1 MLLILQ
7 FKSFF
12 PKLSST
18 LYIGRCQLSYKT
30 LGNIF
35 VNVVNIFVNVV
46 KLNDLFINYFYMII
60 CFKIKHFL
68 LPLIQQ
74 MIRKIMRYWMK
85 DNEILEYT
93 KIKNFTIDSLTNP
106 SIITNPAYGAQN
118 SSIYSAQKL
127 YPKVHYLHSPQ
138 QN

>member
-1 MLLILQ
+1 
-7 FKSFF
+7 
-12 PKLSST
+12 
-18 LYIGRCQLSYKT
+18 
-30 LGNIF
+30 
-35 VNVVNIFVNVV
+35 
-46 KLNDLFINYFYMII
+46 MII
-60 CFKIKHFL
+60 YFKIKHFL
-68 LPLIQQ
+68 MPLIQQ

-118 SSIYSAQKL
+118 SSIYIAQKL